1 MPTKPNKAGQQQPY
15 VPAGHGD
22 VSGEYGEHG
31 TGSNKHWVS
40 PDDVKRQLGYKEE
53 QPKKE
58 SETPK
63 ELSDKLNGNKTD
75 TEKLKDFLSKSFLNE
90 NQSLIKGL
98 DSVNK
103 DNLRLVVQNIE
114 DGRVKLDQVKGQIIA
129 GCKINSACQFIG
141 TVFLKKNDDIDV
153 FFHENGHAVDEIF
166 GQKLNS
172 RFISNSYI
180 SEKYNT
186 TLADMLRA
194 EGRKIKVSELEN
206 IIKKEENDYINNELS
221 KLGFK
226 NNEAEEVQTMIN
238 NTITNLRKGKYKE
251 EAELLDK
258 EEKQLS
264 NQYFEKQEI
273 SRDEFF
279 KKSNEIRDKEW
290 ELSRKIIQEA
300 NEMFKPQKERIDK
313 IQKIKN
319 DAFWQYRKYRTKKYG
334 DLSDI
339 ISGAKRNAYGLIGVG
354 HPTSY
359 WNKKVWAREAEF
371 FAEAFSAKTS
381 NPDSYE
387 VIKKYYPKTVE
398 IFEEILN
405 KGVNNKL

>member
-334 DLSDI
+334 DLSYI

-359 WNKKVWAREAEF
+359 WNNKVWAREAEF

>member
-1 MPTKPNKAGQQQPY
+1 M
-15 VPAGHGD
+15 
-22 VSGEYGEHG
+22 
-31 TGSNKHWVS
+31 
-40 PDDVKRQLGYKEE
+40 
-53 QPKKE
+53 
-58 SETPK
+58 
-63 ELSDKLNGNKTD
+63 SDKLNGNKTD